1 VSGSTCARFVVD
13 CGEDRDHEYG
23 DSPTLDFRKG
33 KKSQAL
39 AARRKVSQNDNDF
52 ALVYEILI

>member
-1 VSGSTCARFVVD
+1 MSGSTCAEFVVD
-13 CGEDRDHEYG
+13 CGEDRDREYG
-23 DSPTLDFRKG
+23 DSPTLDVKKR